1 MTSLAPVFETSTGS
15 TAVTPVRELLVLRRH
30 PEGSIGVI
38 GRLRYDGAHY
48 SYRYTR
54 GAQRLEDF
62 QPVVGLGEPGEVS
75 RSEELFPVFRQRIMR
90 RRRPGYE
97 RYMRQLG
104 ADPDGSE
111 SEWWQLIRSGGY
123 RVGDSLR
130 FLPVPEVR
138 DGAAHARFL
147 VHGVRHMPG
156 WKLLLDGETRTVG
169 AEEHERALDA
179 LRPGDRLGLVPEPGN
194 RFSSRALLVAS
205 AGTPLGYVPDV
216 IAEDVAELRAAAEL
230 TVEHI
235 ADPAAPPHRR
245 LFVRLRAPAPNGFR
259 FDRAGEWEPVER
271 SV

>member
-1 MTSLAPVFETSTGS
+1 MSERGEA
-15 TAVTPVRELLVLRRH
+15 TAAPVRELLVLRRH

-38 GRLRYDGAHY
+38 GRLRSDGAHY

-62 QPVVGLGEPGEVS
+62 QPVVGLGEPGDES

-104 ADPDGSE
+104 ADPDGPA

-138 DGAAHARFL
+138 DGIARARFL
-147 VHGVRHMPG
+147 VHGVRHLPG
-156 WKLLLDGETRTVG
+156 RTLQLEAGPRTLG
-169 AEEHERALDA
+169 AEEHARTLDA
-179 LRPGDRLGLVPEPGN
+179 LRPGERLRLVPEPGN
-194 RFSSRALLVAS
+194 DFSSRALLVAS
-205 AGTPLGYVPDV
+205 ADTPLGYVPDV
-216 IAEDVAELRAAAEL
+216 LVEDIAELRAAAEL
-230 TVEHI
+230 AVEHI
-235 ADPAAPPHRR
+235 AEPAAPPHRR
-245 LFVRLRAPAPNGFR
+245 LFVRLRAPAPSGFR
-259 FDRAGEWEPVER
+259 FDRAGEWEPAER
-271 SV
+271 AA